1 MEVTGFGI
9 SITSEQPEALTEWY
23 RDTLELPV
31 NEEMGGGAFN
41 VGGAQLIIDGH
52 SETTGPTKEPQRVLI
67 NMLVDDLGAEHQRLL
82 AKGVTFIRDPERDLH
97 GLFATFLDPDG
108 NYLQLVE
115 FTPGAYAPGDGAAAA
130 APPGDA

>member
-1 MEVTGFGI
+1 MEVTGFAIG
-9 SITSEQPEALTEWY
+9 ITSEQPEALTEWY

-31 NEEMGGGAFN
+31 NEAMGGAAFN
-41 VGGAQLIIDGH
+41 VGGAQLLIDGH

-115 FTPGAYAPGDGAAAA
+115 FTPRA
-130 APPGDA
+130 